1 MKQQITLVILAIILS
16 AFSTNNKPPTHL
28 DKMELKGNIESIRK
42 IVNVIKPTSGNI
54 LISSTLSAFNTT
66 GMLREII
73 ELKNHKLFSK
83 KVFSYSAEDELMG
96 YTDYNSDGSVYL
108 EVICS
113 NNEKGHITSEH
124 YNRTSQKL
132 YDEDRQRVD
141 VEYEKIYKNLFTEV
155 IYKSDFKGYTLEE
168 KYLRAD
174 GSLSH
179 KYTYKYDYKYKLL
192 ELKYFNSEGK
202 SVKRIKYR
210 YNKNGQVEESKTYIS
225 NRLALTS
232 TFSYEYDSF
241 NNWIRKYEERQ
252 VVENIFT
259 EGISKDNILTK
270 RIIKY
275 NR

>member
-1 MKQQITLVILAIILS
+1 MLS

-28 DKMELKGNIESIRK
+28 DKMELKGSIESIRK
-42 IVNVIKPTSGNI
+42 IVNAINPNSDNI
-54 LISSTLSAFNTT
+54 LISSTMSAFNTT

-73 ELKNHKLFSK
+73 ELKDHKLFSK
-83 KVFSYSAEDELMG
+83 KVFSYSSEDELLG

-113 NNEKGHITSEH
+113 NNEKGFITSEH
-124 YNRTSQKL
+124 YDRTTQKL
-132 YDEDRQRVD
+132 YNENRQRVD
-141 VEYEKIYKNLFTEV
+141 VEYEKIYKNIFTEI

-202 SVKRIKYR
+202 AVKRIKYK
-210 YNKNGQVEESKTYIS
+210 YNKNGEVDESKTYIS
-225 NRLALTS
+225 NRLAITS
-232 TFSYEYDSF
+232 NFSYEYDSN
-241 NNWIRKYEERQ
+241 NNWNKKHEKRQ

-259 EGISKDNILTK
+259 SGISKDDVITE

-275 NR
+275 W